1 MRAYNEGL
9 KWNRR
14 RAGNGEAAGMKQI
27 KSATL
32 IGLGA
37 MGAFFTPGL
46 QKVLGDDFRVIAD
59 GQRKKRLERGV
70 TINGEDYRLSIV
82 EPGEHTGPADLV
94 IIAVKGYALEEALG
108 QVANQVGPDS
118 ILLPVLNGLSCA
130 RQTGAVYGMDK
141 VLYAS
146 MWVASSMEN
155 GVAHFD
161 TQRGLIRF
169 GEAKNDVWSDRV
181 KALADLFDRAG
192 IRYSVEPDMLRC
204 LWVKFMGNVSE
215 NLPCALLGVPYGAY
229 RPGSEADAIRKA
241 LMAEV
246 AAVAKAEAGVEITE
260 ADRAARDQVTYGQNP
275 ANRPSTLQDLERG
288 KKTEVDLF
296 AGAMVELGT
305 KHGIPTPYSELML
318 HGIRVREEKNA
329 GTIPGM

>member
-1 MRAYNEGL
+1 
-9 KWNRR
+9 
-14 RAGNGEAAGMKQI
+14 MKQI
-27 KSATL
+27 KSAVL

-46 QKVLGDDFRVIAD
+46 RKVLGDDFRVIAD
-59 GQRKKRLERGV
+59 GERKKRLERGV
-70 TINGEDYRLSIV
+70 TINGEDCRLSIV

-94 IIAVKGYALEEALG
+94 IIAVKDYALEEALG
-108 QVANQVGPDS
+108 QIANQVGPDT
-118 ILLPVLNGLSCA
+118 ILLPVLNGLNCA

-155 GVAHFD
+155 GVAHFAP
-161 TQRGLIRF
+161 QRGLIR
-169 GEAKNDVWSDRV
+169 
-181 KALADLFDRAG
+181 L
-192 IRYSVEPDMLRC
+192 LRC

-241 LMAEV
+241 LMDEV

-260 ADRAARDQVTYGQNP
+260 ADRAARDKVTYGQKP

-296 AGAMVELGT
+296 AGTMVKLGK

>member
-1 MRAYNEGL
+1 
-9 KWNRR
+9 
-14 RAGNGEAAGMKQI
+14 
-27 KSATL
+27 
-32 IGLGA
+32 
-37 MGAFFTPGL
+37 
-46 QKVLGDDFRVIAD
+46 
-59 GQRKKRLERGV
+59 
-70 TINGEDYRLSIV
+70 
-82 EPGEHTGPADLV
+82 
-94 IIAVKGYALEEALG
+94 
-108 QVANQVGPDS
+108 
-118 ILLPVLNGLSCA
+118 
-130 RQTGAVYGMDK
+130 
-141 VLYAS
+141 
-146 MWVASSMEN
+146 
-155 GVAHFD
+155 
-161 TQRGLIRF
+161 
-169 GEAKNDVWSDRV
+169 
-181 KALADLFDRAG
+181 
-192 IRYSVEPDMLRC
+192 MLRC

-296 AGAMVELGT
+296 AGAMVELGK

-329 GTIPGM
+329 GTIPGL

>member
-1 MRAYNEGL
+1 M
-9 KWNRR
+9 
-14 RAGNGEAAGMKQI
+14 GEIQRVA
-27 KSATL
+27 L

-37 MGAFFTPGL
+37 MGSFFAPGL
-46 QKVLGDDFRVIAD
+46 QRALGDGAYVIAE
-59 GQRKKRLERGV
+59 GERKARLERGV
-70 TINGEDYRLSIV
+70 TINGVRYRFPVV
-82 EPGEHTGPADLV
+82 EPGGAAAPADLV
-94 IIAVKGYALEEALG
+94 IVAVKEYSLDQALEQIRG
-108 QVANQVGPDS
+108 HVGPDTL
-118 ILLPVLNGLSCA
+118 LLPVLNGLDCA
-130 RQTGAVYGMDK
+130 QRVGAVYGMER
-141 VLYAS
+141 VLYGS
-146 MWVASSMEN
+146 MWVAGHMED
-155 GVAHFD
+155 GAAFCETD
-161 TQRGLIRF
+161 TGLIRF
-169 GEAKNDVWSDRV
+169 GEARNDPPSPRV
-181 KALADLFDRAG
+181 QAVEALFRRAG
-192 IRYSVEPDMLRC
+192 IRCSVEKDMLHC
-204 LWVKFMGNVSE
+204 IWSKYLGNVSE

-296 AGAMVELGT
+296 AGAMVELGK

-329 GTIPGM
+329 GTIPGL